1 MEHFAIT
8 SLSASDFNSFPT
20 DLIRAWI
27 FVLLCWWDIFRLSL
41 RERERERER
50 ERQREREREKERE
63 REEIQFS
70 DLRFVPNLSW
80 CTSPVLK
87 CRIRTLCMK
96 RLCVAQLFVVSH
108 ILGRSYCHPLASD
121 FMRFIKKFWSFFGR
135 PNPCRFC
142 HLGQLPVI
150 WFVYWTKYAEIQR
163 PFASAAHLKYH
174 RSWPLCIVRV
184 ARLMSSGWANGDTLV
199 LLLGRILPV
208 AHPEEA
214 LRVQQN
220 TIRCSQ
226 WHRDSNIEPC
236 CHESSQSFRAA
247 VLDVNRSLMIQTS
260 EHH

>member
-27 FVLLCWWDIFRLSL
+27 FVLLCWWDIFRLL
-41 RERERERER
+41 WERER
-50 ERQREREREKERE
+50 ERE

-142 HLGQLPVI
+142 HLGQLDS
-150 WFVYWTKYAEIQR
+150 FVVDQIQR
-163 PFASAAHLKYH
+163 PFASSAHLKQH
-174 RSWPLCIVRV
+174 RSWPLWYRT
-184 ARLMSSGWANGDTLV
+184 SS
-199 LLLGRILPV
+199 
-208 AHPEEA
+208 
-214 LRVQQN
+214 
-220 TIRCSQ
+220 
-226 WHRDSNIEPC
+226 
-236 CHESSQSFRAA
+236 
-247 VLDVNRSLMIQTS
+247 
-260 EHH
+260 